1 MMMNGK
7 QGKNY
12 KKGDGKEI
20 IGKENE
26 ERNIMGK
33 EGYELEGKRID
44 IGYERR
50 REKEESIIKMNM
62 GMKGEKEY
70 KIEVESD

>member
-1 MMMNGK
+1 
-7 QGKNY
+7 
-12 KKGDGKEI
+12 
-20 IGKENE
+20 
-26 ERNIMGK
+26 MGK